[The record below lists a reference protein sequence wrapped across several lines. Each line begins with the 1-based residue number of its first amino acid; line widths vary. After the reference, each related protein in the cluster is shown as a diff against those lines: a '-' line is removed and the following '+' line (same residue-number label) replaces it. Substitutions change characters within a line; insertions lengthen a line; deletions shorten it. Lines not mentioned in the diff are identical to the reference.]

1 VDLNRLNSSLLQ
13 TFLAVAD
20 AGQIS
25 AAARRLHL
33 SQPAVTGQIRRLE
46 ADLDTT
52 LFIRSARG
60 VDLTSRGV
68 HLRKRLHGVF
78 AELEQILCEVDQT
91 REETGIVNLAAS
103 TTIARHFVPH
113 IFVRFRHYYPAAG
126 LRLKV
131 GNTEGVL
138 EDVRENRV
146 DLGLVEGHER
156 GAGVRLEQFMPDEI
170 VPVCATRISDLKFRR
185 ALERVRSVRDLQ
197 TLPLIWRE
205 PGAGTRAVV
214 ESVLKDCGLSM
225 RKLDSLIEL
234 GSTEAIKSLVLAGL
248 GVGFFSFWDIQDE
261 LNMGLVQRIKIPD
274 LRFHRTFSWAIASGE
289 LGGLPA
295 EFYRF
300 ANSIRSE
307 LSATCSQKW
316 KAAA

>member
-13 TFLAVAD
+13 TFMAVAD

-60 VDLTSRGV
+60 VDLTAQGV

-91 REETGIVNLAAS
+91 LEETGIVNLAAS

-156 GAGVRLEQFMPDEI
+156 GAGVRLEQFMPDQI
-170 VPVCATRISDLKFRR
+170 IPVCAARISDLKFRR

-205 PGAGTRAVV
+205 PGAGTRTVV
-214 ESVLKDCGLSM
+214 ESILKDCGLSM

-248 GVGFFSFWDIQDE
+248 GVGFFSLWDVQDE
-261 LNMGLVQRIKIPD
+261 LNMGLLQQIEIPG

-307 LSATCSQKW
+307 LSAISSQKW

>member
-33 SQPAVTGQIRRLE
+33 SQPTVTGQIRRLE

-52 LFIRSARG
+52 LFIRSAHG

-170 VPVCATRISDLKFRR
+170 VPVCAARISDLKFRR
-185 ALERVRSVRDLQ
+185 ALERFRSVRDLQ

-214 ESVLKDCGLSM
+214 ESVLKESGLSM
-225 RKLDSLIEL
+225 RKLDSLVEL

-261 LNMGLVQRIKIPD
+261 LNMGLVQ
-274 LRFHRTFSWAIASGE
+274 
-289 LGGLPA
+289 
-295 EFYRF
+295 
-300 ANSIRSE
+300 
-307 LSATCSQKW
+307 
-316 KAAA
+316 